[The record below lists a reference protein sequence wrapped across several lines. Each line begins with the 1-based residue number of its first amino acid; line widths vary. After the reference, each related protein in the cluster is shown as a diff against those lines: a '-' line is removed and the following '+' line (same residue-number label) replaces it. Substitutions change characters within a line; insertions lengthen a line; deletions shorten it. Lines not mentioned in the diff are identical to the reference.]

1 MDQLRLSIQ
10 LKCNELKL
18 PLGYKHILQATIY
31 NMLEK
36 DTLGKFYHDQG
47 FDLNDK
53 KYKMFVFSDL
63 FGEYSI
69 ENQRIV
75 FKVNIK
81 FYIDAMDQEFIK
93 NIYSF
98 LMNNKYIFIAK
109 QQVEIVNIGITES
122 PIFRKNKSV
131 TIQTLS
137 PVVAYTSKDKYFTY
151 YSPSDEMFT
160 KLVKQNIA
168 NKCKAYGYPIYPILF
183 EIEEVLY
190 QRKRIVKFKNNT
202 LEGYQCQ
209 LKVKIDYDSFK
220 MIYETGLS
228 AKGSCGFGMIFKKDE
243 KNNISL

>member
-1 MDQLRLSIQ
+1 
-10 LKCNELKL
+10 
-18 PLGYKHILQATIY
+18 
-31 NMLEK
+31 MLEK
-36 DTLGKFYHDQG
+36 DTVGKFYHDQG

-69 ENQRIV
+69 EHKMIIFNG
-75 FKVNIK
+75 NIK
-81 FYIDAMDQEFIK
+81 FYVDAMAHEFIK
-93 NIYSF
+93 SIYSF

-109 QQVEIVNIGITES
+109 QRVEIVNIEITGT
-122 PIFRKNKSV
+122 PVFKGNKSI

-137 PVVAYTSKDKYFTY
+137 PVIAYTSKDKYFTY
-151 YSPSDEMFT
+151 YSPDDGMFAE
-160 KLVKQNIA
+160 LVKQNIE
-168 NKCKAYGYPIYPILF
+168 NKCKAYGYPVNPIMF

-209 LKVKIDYDSFK
+209 LKVKINYDSFK

-228 AKGSCGFGMIFKKDE
+228 AKGPSGFGMIFMKDE